1 MTRTIAVIQARL
13 GSQRLPEKMLAN
25 LGGHSLLEWVV
36 TRVRRSTML
45 DEVIVATTEES
56 RDDRLAAECE
66 RLGVSVIRGSTAD
79 VLSRFAKAVEEDAAD
94 AVVRICADNP
104 FIDPA
109 CIDQLVREY
118 RKSGAEYAFNH
129 RPHGNCNYADGFG
142 AEILSRG
149 LLDKLQSSQLSSR
162 HREHV
167 TLAVVDGTIPA
178 RTHACSA
185 PKGLAR
191 PDLRFDVDWSEDLD
205 WLRTL
210 VNSQGISLVSSA
222 NDIIRAAS
230 FGGMRHD

>member
-13 GSQRLPEKMLAN
+13 GSQRLPEKMLAD

-66 RLGVSVIRGSTAD
+66 RLGVNVIRGSTDD
-79 VLSRFAKAVEEDAAD
+79 VLSRFAKAIEDDAAD

-129 RPHGNCNYADGFG
+129 RPHGTDRKSTRLNSSHVS
-142 AEILSRG
+142 ESRM
-149 LLDKLQSSQLSSR
+149 
-162 HREHV
+162 
-167 TLAVVDGTIPA
+167 P
-178 RTHACSA
+178 
-185 PKGLAR
+185 
-191 PDLRFDVDWSEDLD
+191 
-205 WLRTL
+205 
-210 VNSQGISLVSSA
+210 SSA
-222 NDIIRAAS
+222 
-230 FGGMRHD
+230 